1 MNAPQSPLVVI
12 AAAHGK
18 ATRERVQER
27 LRDLAAKWRARTAG
41 TGRAGAKDATDLN
54 GREIVF
60 TSMDAERWGDWIKSM
75 YGVKETKVKD
85 LDDVPV
91 VIADHKVRVV
101 SWHLLL
107 LLTFALEPHL
117 LR

>member
-1 MNAPQSPLVVI
+1 
-12 AAAHGK
+12 
-18 ATRERVQER
+18 
-27 LRDLAAKWRARTAG
+27 
-41 TGRAGAKDATDLN
+41 
-54 GREIVF
+54 
-60 TSMDAERWGDWIKSM
+60 M

-107 LLTFALEPHL
+107 LLTSALEPHL